1 MNKVKTN
8 SGKVYN
14 VTFHVEG
21 DETKN
26 TINKDGEKMQSLY
39 SYYVYA
45 VNEKHARQIVE
56 SYDDT
61 AVIESVEEEF
71 DAISQ
76 HYGA

>member
-8 SGKVYN
+8 EGKVYD
-14 VTFHVEG
+14 VTFH
-21 DETKN
+21 DKT
-26 TINKDGEKMQSLY
+26 EKEDKKY

-56 SYDDT
+56 SYDEN

-76 HYGA
+76 HYGE